1 VKTGG
6 TAMKKVK
13 VVDLFNVPYADM
25 GDKVNEVLVNLQ
37 GDGKSINNIK
47 VLGDSLNK
55 CAVFIVYEE

>member
-1 VKTGG
+1 
-6 TAMKKVK
+6 MKKVH
-13 VVDLFNVPYADM
+13 VVDLFNVPYAEM

-37 GDGKSINNIK
+37 NEGKKIINVR